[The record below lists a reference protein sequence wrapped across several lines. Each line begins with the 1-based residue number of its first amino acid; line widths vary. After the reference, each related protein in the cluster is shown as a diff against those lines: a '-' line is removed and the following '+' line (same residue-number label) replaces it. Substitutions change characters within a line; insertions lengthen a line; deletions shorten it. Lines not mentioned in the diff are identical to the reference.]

1 MADQLRASIR
11 EWEKKRIS
19 SERRI
24 TWKEASIES
33 WQRTNTAMKKSL
45 EASFRL
51 LKSNGYD
58 PLKLVEDL
66 KLLESAIP
74 VDSGVPRRIP
84 TQPFNLET
92 FGFLQYPWKTDDGI
106 KLDTALAKAKL
117 VSLET
122 QMDNLTQLQQRQELI
137 YGALKNMKEKSR
149 SIYMK
154 RRGENRP
161 REEKT
166 KSLCQERGE
175 TFSRIIYRTGSC
187 Q

>member
-1 MADQLRASIR
+1 MADQLRTCIR
-11 EWEKKRIS
+11 EWERNRVS
-19 SERRI
+19 LERRI
-24 TWKEASIES
+24 TSKEASIES
-33 WQRTNTAMKKSL
+33 WQRTNAAMKKSL

-51 LKSNGYD
+51 LKFNGYD
-58 PLKLVEDL
+58 PLNLVEDL

-122 QMDNLTQLQQRQELI
+122 QIDNLTQLQIRQELI
-137 YGALKNMKEKSR
+137 YGALKNMKEKAR

-154 RRGENRP
+154 RRAENIP
-161 REEKT
+161 KEQTKT
-166 KSLCQERGE
+166 SVKKEAKHFYISSMN
-175 TFSRIIYRTGSC
+175 F
-187 Q
+187 

>member
-1 MADQLRASIR
+1 MTTRRRFQKSVGNSELCFIKMADQLRASIR
-11 EWEKKRIS
+11 EWERKRIS

-24 TWKEASIES
+24 TWKEASI
-33 WQRTNTAMKKSL
+33 
-45 EASFRL
+45 
-51 LKSNGYD
+51 
-58 PLKLVEDL
+58 
-66 KLLESAIP
+66 ESAIP

-106 KLDTALAKAKL
+106 RLDTTLAKAKL

-137 YGALKNMKEKSR
+137 YGALKNMKEKAR

-175 TFSRIIYRTGSC
+175 TFSQIIYRTCSC